1 MKKHTK
7 LLTGL
12 AFGIILWALLLFF
25 EHTLLFR
32 AQELSLWL
40 PTKIW
45 WDGCMALPAGFLT
58 YLAEFVNQ
66 FLFYPW
72 LGSLLLVL
80 LWIAVYA
87 LTLRIYHIPARWAA
101 AGLIPSTFLV
111 ACSMEVGYWIF
122 QIKTP
127 AYLFHATLGFL
138 FTLVAVRVWQ
148 LLSKNAQKDGK
159 NAKLNF
165 FWQMVFMLLLFVAG
179 YPLFGFYALLAAATI
194 STLACLGKQKTSQKI
209 CIALISILGI
219 FLIPH
224 AYYFAYTTVRK
235 PLMYAAGLP
244 AFDFVSN
251 YAKFWIPYILLY
263 LTPFVLAFFFR
274 KPTEGSFSEAAT
286 KKKGKKHAFDRNKHI
301 AYNGIIIAMC
311 AIVIALF
318 WYKDYNFHTELKVEA
333 AMDRTDY
340 KEVLRII
347 KKHNAHMDK
356 AVPRY
361 IKATKRAND
370 GIAKLKEDL
379 GRGSI
384 TQEEYDNLEKPFQK
398 QLDKIH
404 HKTEPTR
411 LIVMAKNLALLK
423 LGRAGDE
430 MFHFLDGGAKP
441 ATSLDIRMMQVGGK
455 MLYYNYARFNFCY
468 RWCLEDG
475 VEYGWKAEYLKYM
488 AKTSI
493 MQGEYEAAEKYIN
506 TLSKTLFHR
515 KWAEK
520 YRAFADTSKTIAEKK
535 KRIQGD
541 KEFASI
547 LPFYCYEDQ
556 LDGDN
561 SLVEIYLLNY
571 YSHSFADTTTPLFDE
586 MGLMCALTLKDIPTF
601 WQNFFRYANSHRSER
616 MPTHYQEA
624 ALLFGNLEPGNVDIS
639 KMPFDK
645 TVQMKFKA
653 FMEYARKYAVS
664 ENIERNPEVKKLF
677 YDHFGDT
684 YYYFYFFIRDVKSY

>member
-12 AFGIILWALLLFF
+12 AFGIILWALILVF

-32 AQELSLWL
+32 AQELSLWI

-45 WDGCMALPAGFLT
+45 FDGCMALPAGFLT
-58 YLAEFVNQ
+58 YLAQFFNQ

-72 LGSLLLVL
+72 LGALLLVL

-87 LTLRIYHIPARWAA
+87 LTLRIFHVPARWATV
-101 AGLIPSTFLV
+101 GLIPAALLV
-111 ACSMEVGYWIF
+111 ACTMEVGYWIF

-127 AYLFHATLGFL
+127 AYLFHATIGML
-138 FTLVAVRVWQ
+138 FTLLAVRAWQ
-148 LLSKNAQKDGK
+148 LLSKCGEEEGKKGVLNLIAQ
-159 NAKLNF
+159 
-165 FWQMVFMLLLFVAG
+165 VLFVVVLIAGG
-179 YPLFGFYALLAAATI
+179 YPLFGFYALLAAVVIA
-194 STLACLGKQKTSQKI
+194 LLVCLSKQKAATKI
-209 CIALISILGI
+209 CIALLVVLGI
-219 FLIPH
+219 FLAPRL
-224 AYYFAYTTVRK
+224 YYFAYTSVRK
-235 PLMYAAGLP
+235 PMMYAAGLP
-244 AFDFVSN
+244 RFDFVSQ
-251 YAKFWIPYILLY
+251 YIRFWIPYILLY
-263 LTPFVLAFFFR
+263 LSPLALAFCFR
-274 KPTEGSFSEAAT
+274 KEKKESCQIPSSKQNMKKASLKQNKPLLFNGLIILCLAA
-286 KKKGKKHAFDRNKHI
+286 
-301 AYNGIIIAMC
+301 
-311 AIVIALF
+311 VIAVF
-318 WYKDYNFHTELKVEA
+318 WYKDYNFHTELKVEE

-340 KEVLRII
+340 KEVLRIV
-347 KKHNAHMDK
+347 KNHNAHVEK

-361 IKATKRAND
+361 IKATKRATD
-370 GIAKLKEDL
+370 AILELKDDL
-379 GRGSI
+379 ANGKI
-384 TQEEYDNLEKPFQK
+384 TQEEYDNLEKPYQK

-411 LIVMAKNLALLK
+411 LIVLAKNLALLK

-430 MFHFLDGGAKP
+430 MFKYLDGGAKP
-441 ATSLDIRMMQVGGK
+441 ATPLDIRMMQVGGK
-455 MLYYNYARFNFCY
+455 MLYYNYARCNFCY

-475 VEYGWKAEYLKYM
+475 VEYGWKAEYMKYM

-493 MQGEYEAAEKYIN
+493 LQGDYEASRKFTN

-515 KWAEK
+515 KWAKK
-520 YRAFADTSKTIAEKK
+520 YEAFADDPKK
-535 KRIQGD
+535 IPTD
-541 KEFASI
+541 KEFATI

-561 SLVEIYLLNY
+561 SLVEIYMLNY
-571 YSHSFADTTTPLFDE
+571 FAHSFANTTTPLFDE

-601 WQNFFRYANSHRSER
+601 WQNFFRYANSHKEGR

-664 ENIERNPEVKKLF
+664 ANIERNPEVKKIF
-677 YDHFGDT
+677 YDNFGDT
-684 YYYFYFFIRDVKSY
+684 YFYFYFFIRDVKSY

>member
-1 MKKHTK
+1 
-7 LLTGL
+7 
-12 AFGIILWALLLFF
+12 
-25 EHTLLFR
+25 
-32 AQELSLWL
+32 
-40 PTKIW
+40 
-45 WDGCMALPAGFLT
+45 MALPAGFLT
-58 YLAEFVNQ
+58 YLAEFFNQ
-66 FLFYPW
+66 FLYYPW

-87 LTLRIYHIPARWAA
+87 LTLRIFNIPTRWAA
-101 AGLIPSTFLV
+101 AGLIPSALLV

-148 LLSKNAQKDGK
+148 LMNNGTKKKKDSEPM
-159 NAKLNF
+159 NYIR
-165 FWQMVFMLLLFVAG
+165 QVVFMLILFAAG
-179 YPLFGFYALLAAATI
+179 YPLFGFYALLAATTI
-194 STLACLGKQKTSQKI
+194 TVLTCLGKQPASQKI
-209 CIALISILGI
+209 VIALITILGI
-219 FLIPH
+219 ILTPY

-244 AFDFVSN
+244 AFDFLS
-251 YAKFWIPYILLY
+251 KFTTFWIPYILLY
-263 LTPFVLAFFFR
+263 LSPIAFAFCFQ
-274 KPTEGSFSEAAT
+274 KPTKETPTETSS
-286 KKKGKKHAFDRNKHI
+286 KGKAKKSNIIRHKPI
-301 AYNGIIIAMC
+301 VYNGIIIALC

-333 AMDRTDY
+333 AMERTNY

-347 KKHNAHMDK
+347 KKHNAHMNK
-356 AVPRY
+356 AVPHY

-379 GRGSI
+379 GKGNI
-384 TQEEYDNLEKPFQK
+384 TQEEYDKQEKPFQK

-430 MFHFLDGGAKP
+430 MFHYLDGGAKP
-441 ATSLDIRMMQVGGK
+441 ATPLDIRMMQVGGK

-515 KWAEK
+515 KWAERYK
-520 YRAFADTSKTIAEKK
+520 AFADTSKTIAEKK
-535 KRIQGD
+535 KKIQGD

-547 LPFYCYEDQ
+547 LPFYCYDDQ

-571 YSHSFADTTTPLFDE
+571 YSHSFADTTTPLFNE